1 MTKSDRKLVSAHAL
15 PAYQGER
22 YQAEV
27 PDTLDLADRAAL
39 AVNGIGGTIDPD
51 GDYQMWIEMCCA
63 ANPPYMLHG
72 GSDGSCTPKYAVSL
86 PLMRVACGSDR
97 YLDIEKGMFDTLVD
111 WISEDDGL
119 CIPCTAPSGPGM

>member
-1 MTKSDRKLVSAHAL
+1 MTKSDRKLVSAHTL

-39 AVNGIGGTIDPD
+39 ALNGIGGTTDPD
-51 GDYQMWIEMCCA
+51 GDYQVYCEICCTT
-63 ANPPYMLHG
+63 NPPFLLHG
-72 GSDGSCTPKYAVSL
+72 GSDVGTPKYALSL

-97 YLDIEKGMFDTLVD
+97 YLDIGRRHTQVRLVSAAHARSV
-111 WISEDDGL
+111 WQ
-119 CIPCTAPSGPGM
+119 